1 MTAQERAEL
10 KRLTD
15 RMVASLLPPEQVR
28 LAALMASRQRPEERK
43 PKAFDKFVN
52 FITLDWLV

>member
-15 RMVASLLPPEQVR
+15 RMVASLLPSEQVR
-28 LAALMASRQRPEERK
+28 LAVLMALRPRPEERK
-43 PKAFDKFVN
+43 PKAFDKFVRV
-52 FITLDWLV
+52 ITLEWLI

>member
-15 RMVASLLPPEQVR
+15 RMVASLLPSEQAR
-28 LAALMASRQRPEERK
+28 LAALMVSRPHPEERK
-43 PKAFDKFVN
+43 KKAFDKFVN
-52 FITLDWLV
+52 FITLEWLV